1 VDAEALFDALAR
13 STLTGSCALLAVL
26 ALRGVLRGQ
35 GGARLAYA
43 AWSLVPLVM
52 LASLLPAPAL
62 NMPVVRAITQAF
74 DASVA
79 IALPASTPFG
89 WHASALA
96 VWCIGAV
103 AMTAWLTLQQC
114 AFRRRLGPLR
124 RVDRITWVAAA
135 GCDVALP
142 AVIGI
147 WRPRIVLPADFS
159 ARHDERERVLI
170 LAHEQVHLVRGDTR
184 VNAVAAALRCLYW
197 FNPLVHGAVPR
208 FRMDQELACD
218 AVVIARFPG
227 ARRPYAEALL
237 RAQLAL
243 PQPAFPLH
251 CPWPSA
257 HPLKERIAMLRHPLP
272 SRSRRVAGVL
282 LLAALGI
289 GATFVA
295 WAAQSARPLVTR
307 PLAIVAAPGTQV
319 DAQLQFRIDGAPP
332 TSVRVVHSLGEPF
345 SVMSDGGAPPWQA
358 EMIARAVE
366 GGAIELAMTI
376 RRDGQTIAKPLIV
389 VRPGDP
395 ASIESGVVGQ
405 PNAWRIDATLHLRDA
420 GWKPEPAADSR

>member
-1 VDAEALFDALAR
+1 MGADVLFDALAR
-13 STLTGSCALLAVL
+13 STLAGSCALLAVL
-26 ALRGVLRGQ
+26 ALRGVLRRQ
-35 GGARLAYA
+35 GGAQLAYA

-52 LASLLPAPAL
+52 LASLLPAPAP
-62 NMPVVRAITQAF
+62 NMPVVRAITRAF

-147 WRPRIVLPADFS
+147 WRTRIVLPADFS
-159 ARHDERERVLI
+159 ARHDERERALI
-170 LAHEQVHLVRGDTR
+170 LAHEQAHLTRGDTR
-184 VNAVAAALRCLYW
+184 VNALAAALRCLYW
-197 FNPLVHGAVPR
+197 FNPLMHGAVAR

-218 AVVIARFPG
+218 AAVIARFPG

-272 SRSRRVAGVL
+272 SRSHRAAGVL
-282 LLAALGI
+282 LLAAFGI

-295 WAAQSARPLVTR
+295 WAAQSARPL
-307 PLAIVAAPGTQV
+307 AIAAAPGTLV
-319 DAQLQFRIDGAPP
+319 DAQLRIQVDDKTPAA
-332 TSVRVVHSLGEPF
+332 VRVIHPLGEPF
-345 SVMSDGGAPPWQA
+345 SVEIDADPSRWQA

-376 RRDGQTIAKPLIV
+376 RRDAQTIAEPSIG
-389 VRPGDP
+389 VRPGVP